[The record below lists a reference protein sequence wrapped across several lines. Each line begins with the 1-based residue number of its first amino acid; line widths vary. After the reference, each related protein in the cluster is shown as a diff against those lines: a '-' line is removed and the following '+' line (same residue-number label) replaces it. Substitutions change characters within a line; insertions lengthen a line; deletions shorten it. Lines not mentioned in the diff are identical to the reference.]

1 MSEEITTIEEVEQ
14 LGAEIPEE
22 EVEEE
27 VAVEKLY
34 DLEKVEKA
42 YYEMHKEDL
51 TKMTRV
57 TYEKYLWLEQILVA
71 AGIVGEQ
78 AWERE
83 FGIEE
88 END

>member
-1 MSEEITTIEEVEQ
+1 MNEELVSE
-14 LGAEIPEE
+14 LGVEIPEE

-34 DLEKVEKA
+34 DLTKVEAA
-42 YYEMHKEDL
+42 YCAMQKEDL

-57 TYEKYLWLEQILVA
+57 SYDKYLWLEQILVA
-71 AGIVGEQ
+71 AGVVGEQ

-83 FGIEE
+83 FAAAE
-88 END
+88 